1 MGQISTMNPYKININ
16 GTWSDVNTEHGHS
29 RPPGLS
35 ARVLNRPRLFAPHN
49 EDEDEIYYVPDPLPQ
64 IEWSAYC
71 SARQNVENYCAKYVR
86 DYSTN
91 NPGVAATFEKIL
103 MTKMADMIHDFCDQ
117 HPDHAAQYKM
127 VFTDYANY
135 IWNKH
140 ASDLDAPL
148 LIYMAKYQDYY
159 YDANGNGSYYD
170 WFSNHGIKPT
180 GNWQQDAQT
189 ARQRQADADDD
200 MANAFGGMRVHS
212 RLHSGFGGMNVAKS
226 QASARSSAP
235 QARRGGGRFRP

>member
-1 MGQISTMNPYKININ
+1 MNPYKININ

-71 SARQNVENYCAKYVR
+71 SARQNVENYCAIYVQDIITR
-86 DYSTN
+86 
-91 NPGVAATFEKIL
+91 NPGLQATIEEIL
-103 MTKMADMIHDFCDQ
+103 MTEMAKMIYNFCDQ
-117 HPDHAAQYKM
+117 NPDRAAQHKM

-135 IWNKH
+135 IWHQH
-140 ASDLDAPL
+140 ASDLDWPL
-148 LIYMAKYQDYY
+148 LWYMGKYQDHY
-159 YDANGNGSYYD
+159 YDANGNGSNYN

-180 GNWQQDAQT
+180 GNWQQDAQQMT
-189 ARQRQADADDD
+189 IWP
-200 MANAFGGMRVHS
+200 MR
-212 RLHSGFGGMNVAKS
+212 LVA
-226 QASARSSAP
+226 
-235 QARRGGGRFRP
+235 